1 MPSDQAAAILGEMA
15 SDHVVDVLGEMDQT
29 ASLAIL
35 AKMDRKD
42 AEDAKMMLEY
52 APDCAGGLM
61 ISEFLSY
68 RDNLTI
74 QDVLDDLQTN
84 REAYADFNVQYIYI
98 TDSQEKL
105 VGVLRMHDL
114 LFPARETR
122 LSQVMIPSPLS
133 IPDKASL
140 KVLEEFFE
148 EHHLF
153 GVPVV
158 DDGRRLVGVVLPEA
172 IEEAV
177 NKRKTK
183 TFLRLSGIIGGEEF
197 RTMPLLSR
205 SGRRLS
211 WLSMNIVLNIVAA
224 SVIALYQD
232 TLAAVITLAVFLP
245 MVSDMSGC
253 SGNQAVAVSM
263 RELSLGLV
271 RPGELIWVLAKESR
285 LSRVMISSP
294 LSVLDQTPLRQLEE
308 FFEEHPLFGVPVVD
322 IEQRLVGVVLPEDIE
337 EAVNKRK
344 TKNFLRLSGIIGG
357 EEFRTMPLLSRS
369 GRRLSW
375 LSMNI
380 VLNIIAASVIA
391 LYQDTLSAVIVLA
404 VFLPMVSD
412 MSGCSGN
419 QAVAV
424 SMRELS
430 LGLVRP
436 GELLWVVAKE
446 TRVGIINGVVL
457 GILLGGVAYLWKG
470 NPWLGLVVGGALA
483 ANTLVSVI
491 LGGMLP
497 LILKRVK
504 LDPAL
509 VSSPLLTT
517 VTDMCGF
524 FFVLSFAAMVLP
536 RLGGI

>member
-1 MPSDQAAAILGEMA
+1 MSDLTPPWETLSELIAAENSVELTKFIDTLSPSETARGISRLTEEEQLRLLSLLSPEDAADMIEDISETQAADLVEDMPSEQAAAIMEEMA
-15 SDHVVDVLGEMDQT
+15 SDHLVDLLGEMDED
-29 ASLAIL
+29 ASQAIL

-42 AEDAKMMLEY
+42 AEEARMLLEY

-61 ISEFLSY
+61 ISEFLVY
-68 RDNLTI
+68 KIDNTI
-74 QDVLDDLQTN
+74 QDVLDDLQAN
-84 REAYADFNVQYIYI
+84 RSEYVDYHVQYFYVV
-98 TDSQEKL
+98 DREEKL
-105 VGVLRMHDL
+105 AGVLRMHDL

-122 LSQVMIPSPLS
+122 LTQVMISSPLS
-133 IPDKASL
+133 VPDKASL
-140 KVLEEFFE
+140 KELEEFFE

-158 DDGRRLVGVVLPEA
+158 DDGRRLVGVVLPNA

-211 WLSMNIVLNIVAA
+211 WLSMNIVLNIIAA

-271 RPGELIWVLAKESR
+271 RPGELLWVLAKE
-285 LSRVMISSP
+285 
-294 LSVLDQTPLRQLEE
+294 
-308 FFEEHPLFGVPVVD
+308 
-322 IEQRLVGVVLPEDIE
+322 
-337 EAVNKRK
+337 
-344 TKNFLRLSGIIGG
+344 TK
-357 EEFRTMPLLSRS
+357 
-369 GRRLSW
+369 
-375 LSMNI
+375 
-380 VLNIIAASVIA
+380 
-391 LYQDTLSAVIVLA
+391 
-404 VFLPMVSD
+404 
-412 MSGCSGN
+412 
-419 QAVAV
+419 
-424 SMRELS
+424 
-430 LGLVRP
+430 
-436 GELLWVVAKE
+436 
-446 TRVGIINGVVL
+446 VGIINGLVL
-457 GILLGGVAYLWKG
+457 GLLLGGVAFFWKG
-470 NPWLGLVVGGALA
+470 NPWLGVVVGGALA
-483 ANTLVSVI
+483 ANTLVSVT

-497 LILKRVK
+497 LVLKRLK

-524 FFVLSFAAMVLP
+524 FFVLSFAAAILP
-536 RLGGI
+536 KLGGM